1 MTERKNYSSNKFQLE
16 LPYLV
21 EVQKASYDHFLQ
33 KGVPQEKRLKVG
45 LERVFQDIFPITDM
59 KKLFALKYEGYFFG
73 IPKYSLRECR
83 ERGLTHSIPLHANL
97 SLQVFEEDGEDRKLK
112 EEIKNDVMIC
122 DLPIMTDNGTFIING
137 AERVVVSQLHRSPGV
152 SFDEELL
159 PNGRSNYKSR
169 IIPHRGAWV
178 EFNTDGD
185 ILYLI
190 IDRKKKIPAT
200 ALLRCIGFETTA
212 DIINLFYKNLESVT
226 LNAGDMEQYYGR
238 IVAADV
244 IDTSSGEVILDANR
258 VFDDKCAARLTESG
272 VFEIS
277 FIAENEENLLIHNT
291 LLADK
296 CKTKEDALKLIYF
309 VMHQSQEEAPNLAT
323 AQIAF
328 ESTFLDDPRKYDL
341 GEVGRYRL
349 NAKVYT
355 PAIEKLLAEV
365 GLSKPALTTM
375 TMTEA
380 DFLGIIEYMVGLY
393 CDADGYV
400 LDDIDHL
407 GNRRTRSVGE
417 LVANQLSVGL
427 SRMSRVIREN
437 FTSGDNETPTPRD
450 LVNTRTVN
458 SVVQAFFSSSQLS
471 QFMDQMNPLSEL
483 THKRRLSALGPG
495 GLSRERAGFEV
506 RDVHYTHYGRL
517 CPIETPEGPN
527 IGLINSLATFAV
539 VNHFGFIETPYRV
552 VGLQEF
558 KDASG
563 KSLYFPEEKW
573 HFGLYKGFVREP
585 RLFVQLELGAK
596 DVKAVRSNLD
606 RNQRVLFD
614 SFVNKVFEFKNA
626 DGSSLFVRNG
636 NPLEAFS
643 GKADYVQQSSTVFDV
658 ISSFVVY
665 LTADEEDAFNIAPA
679 NTALKA
685 AAFDPLFDGM
695 LASASSEAEKAD
707 ILDRHQLSAFAEDF
721 VMVREKDEY
730 PLKPR
735 LVAGGEFDES
745 DRFAEK
751 GIVPTFDA
759 NSEDIDEDALA
770 GRIQLMDV
778 SPQQIISVAAGLIP
792 FLEHDDANRALMGS
806 NMQRQAVP
814 LLRSEAP
821 VVGTGLER
829 RAALDSGTVVRAKH
843 EGRVSF
849 VDAMTVVV
857 ERGTLD
863 AAGEFHPLEG
873 LGENFEFLDH
883 EPIDEYKLRKFER
896 SNQDSCINQKPVVNV
911 GDFVK
916 KGDVLADGASTD
928 HGELA
933 LGKNILIAFIP
944 WNGYNYEDAVI
955 VSEELAIKDAF
966 TSIHVEEYE
975 VEVRET
981 KRGPEELT
989 REIPNVGEDALKNLD
1004 ERGIIRVGA
1013 EVHADDI
1020 LVGKV
1025 TPKGETELSP
1035 EERLLRAIFGE
1046 KAGDVRD
1053 TSLVAP
1059 PGMHG
1064 IVLETRVFSRKD
1076 HNDKKS
1082 RAEDQERIN
1091 EIKEKFQADIDKIK
1105 TTCANA
1111 MVEML
1116 VGKVSGNIVDF
1127 DTHEVRIPEGTTV
1140 SEKMLR
1146 SMDLLT
1152 LAPSSTFAR
1161 DDAEAQDKASSLL
1174 SVARESIDR
1183 LTRTMEKEIDKVT
1196 KGDELKPGVLQTVK
1210 VYIAKKK
1217 KLQVGDKMAGR
1228 HGNKGC
1234 VSKIVPVEDMPFT
1247 EDGRPIQILLNPLG
1261 VPSRMNVGQVLE
1273 VHLGWAAKVLGM
1285 KIATP
1290 VFDGASFE
1298 DIVNELEQAYQKMP
1312 IVSYKMDPDHG
1323 QIIGKAKLY
1332 DGRTGEAFL
1341 NPVTIGYMYYL
1352 KLGHLVEDK
1361 IHARS
1366 IGSYA
1371 LVTQQPLGG
1380 KSQFGGQRFGEME
1393 VWALEAYGAAYTL
1406 QELLTVKSDDVMGRS
1421 KIYDAIVHGKNTP
1434 EPGIPESFNVMIRE
1448 VRSLCLDIKT
1458 NGEK

>member
-1 MTERKNYSSNKFQLE
+1 VPLFFREVERLTRSILE
-16 LPYLV
+16 FLKTDNAV
-21 EVQKASYDHFLQ
+21 RSFNEAEVVHHSES
-33 KGVPQEKRLKVG
+33 G
-45 LERVFQDIFPITDM
+45 ERVDKTDV
-59 KKLFALKYEGYFFG
+59 
-73 IPKYSLRECR
+73 R
-83 ERGLTHSIPLHANL
+83 
-97 SLQVFEEDGEDRKLK
+97 
-112 EEIKNDVMIC
+112 
-122 DLPIMTDNGTFIING
+122 TF
-137 AERVVVSQLHRSPGV
+137 R
-152 SFDEELL
+152 SFD
-159 PNGRSNYKSR
+159 R
-169 IIPHRGAWV
+169 A
-178 EFNTDGD
+178 
-185 ILYLI
+185 
-190 IDRKKKIPAT
+190 
-200 ALLRCIGFETTA
+200 ETT
-212 DIINLFYKNLESVT
+212 VV
-226 LNAGDMEQYYGR
+226 R
-238 IVAADV
+238 IVNVTD
-244 IDTSSGEVILDANR
+244 
-258 VFDDKCAARLTESG
+258 
-272 VFEIS
+272 
-277 FIAENEENLLIHNT
+277 
-291 LLADK
+291 
-296 CKTKEDALKLIYF
+296 
-309 VMHQSQEEAPNLAT
+309 
-323 AQIAF
+323 
-328 ESTFLDDPRKYDL
+328 
-341 GEVGRYRL
+341 
-349 NAKVYT
+349 
-355 PAIEKLLAEV
+355 
-365 GLSKPALTTM
+365 
-375 TMTEA
+375 
-380 DFLGIIEYMVGLY
+380 
-393 CDADGYV
+393 
-400 LDDIDHL
+400 
-407 GNRRTRSVGE
+407 
-417 LVANQLSVGL
+417 
-427 SRMSRVIREN
+427 
-437 FTSGDNETPTPRD
+437 
-450 LVNTRTVN
+450 
-458 SVVQAFFSSSQLS
+458 
-471 QFMDQMNPLSEL
+471 
-483 THKRRLSALGPG
+483 
-495 GLSRERAGFEV
+495 
-506 RDVHYTHYGRL
+506 YGRL

>member
-1 MTERKNYSSNKFQLE
+1 MTERKSYSSNKFQLE

-21 EVQKASYDHFLQ
+21 EVQKASYDQFLQ
-33 KGVPQEKRLKVG
+33 NGVSPQKRLKVG
-45 LERVFQDIFPITDM
+45 LERVFQDIFPISDM
-59 KKLFALKYEGYFFG
+59 KELFSLKYEGYFFG
-73 IPKYSLRECR
+73 IPKYSIQECR

-112 EEIKNDVMIC
+112 EEIKNDVLIC
-122 DLPIMTDNGTFIING
+122 ELPIMTDNGTFIING

-159 PNGRSNYKSR
+159 PNGRSDFKSR

-200 ALLRCIGFETTA
+200 ALLRCIGFETTQA
-212 DIINLFYKNLESVT
+212 ILNLFYTNVEKVT
-226 LNAGDMEQYYGR
+226 LDPSKLEAYYGR
-238 IVAADV
+238 IVFSDV
-244 IDTSSGEVILDANR
+244 IDKDSGEVILEANK
-258 VFDDKCAARLTESG
+258 VFDEKSSERLCESG
-272 VFEIS
+272 VFDVVFLSVDED
-277 FIAENEENLLIHNT
+277 NQLIHNT
-291 LLADK
+291 LSVDK
-296 CKTKEDALKLIYF
+296 CRNKEEAFKQIYS
-309 VMHQSQEEAPNLAT
+309 VTHQSQEEAPNAAT
-323 AQIAF
+323 AQIFF
-328 ESTFLDDPRKYDL
+328 ENLFLRDPRKYDL

-355 PAIEKLLAEV
+355 PNIEKQLA
-365 GLSKPALTTM
+365 SKGMAKPPLTTM

-380 DFLGIIEYMVGLY
+380 DFLGIIDYMVGLY
-393 CDADGYV
+393 CGVDGYV

-417 LVANQLSVGL
+417 LLANQLSVGL

-437 FTSGDNETPTPRD
+437 LSLRESEGLTPRD

-458 SVVQAFFSSSQLS
+458 SVVQAFFGSSQLS

-539 VNHFGFIETPYRV
+539 INHFGFIETPYRI
-552 VGLQEF
+552 VGLVEF
-558 KDASG
+558 RDATG
-563 KSLYFPEEKW
+563 KPCFFPEEKW
-573 HFGLYKGFVREP
+573 HFGLFKGFVREP
-585 RLFVQLELGAK
+585 HLFVLLELSLK
-596 DVKAVRSNLD
+596 EQQQVRSTLD
-606 RNQRVLFD
+606 HGQRSLFD
-614 SFVNKVFEFKNA
+614 SFINKVFEFKGA
-626 DGSSLFVRNG
+626 SKSIFVRNG
-636 NPLEAFS
+636 TVLESFT
-643 GKADYVQQSSTVFDV
+643 GKSDYVQTSSV
-658 ISSFVVY
+658 INQKVSSFITY
-665 LTADEEDAFNIAPA
+665 LTADEEDNYRVAPA
-679 NTALKA
+679 ST
-685 AAFDPLFDGM
+685 PLDDDNCFID
-695 LASASSEAEKAD
+695 E
-707 ILDRHQLSAFAEDF
+707 F
-721 VMVREKDEY
+721 VIVRDKSEY
-730 PLKPR
+730 PHVPR
-735 LVAGGEFDES
+735 VAQI
-745 DRFAEK
+745 A
-751 GIVPTFDA
+751 
-759 NSEDIDEDALA
+759 IDDFTTE
-770 GRIQLMDV
+770 RIDLMDV
-778 SPQQIISVAAGLIP
+778 APKQIVSIAAGLIP

-814 LLRSEAP
+814 LLRAEAP
-821 VVGTGLER
+821 VIGTGLEA
-829 RAALDSGTVVRAKH
+829 RAALDSGTVVRAQH
-843 EGRVSF
+843 SGRVKF
-849 VDAMTVVV
+849 VDATQIIV
-857 ERGTLD
+857 ERGNLVD
-863 AAGEFHPLEG
+863 GNFQPLEG
-873 LGENFEFLDH
+873 LGENFEFLGH
-883 EPIDEYKLRKFER
+883 EPIDEYALRKFER
-896 SNQDSCINQKPVVNV
+896 SNQDSCINQKPVVDV
-911 GDFVK
+911 GHFVEA
-916 KGDVLADGASTD
+916 GDVLADGASTD

-933 LGKNILIAFIP
+933 LGKNILIGFLP

-955 VSEELAIKDAF
+955 ISEELAIKDTF
-966 TSIHVEEYE
+966 TSIHIEEYE
-975 VEVRET
+975 LEVRDT

-989 REIPNVGEDALKNLD
+989 REIPNVGEEALRNLD
-1004 ERGIIRVGA
+1004 ENGIVRVGA

-1053 TSLVAP
+1053 SSLKAP
-1059 PGMHG
+1059 PGMKG
-1064 IVLETRVFSRKD
+1064 IVVETRTFSRKD
-1076 HNDKKS
+1076 RSDKKNK
-1082 RAEDQERIN
+1082 AEDQETIN
-1091 EIKEKFQADIDKIK
+1091 RIKEKFQTEIDGIKIA
-1105 TTCANA
+1105 CRENLIQILNGA
-1111 MVEML
+1111 VC
-1116 VGKVSGNIVDF
+1116 GKILDEE
-1127 DTHEVRIPEGTTV
+1127 THEVLIQEGKTLT
-1140 SEKMLR
+1140 EKML
-1146 SMDLLT
+1146 SSIDLMKVS
-1152 LAPSSTFAR
+1152 ASSVLAR
-1161 DDAEAQDKASSLL
+1161 DNAEAQEKAMSLL
-1174 SVARESIDR
+1174 QVAKESLDH

-1210 VYIAKKK
+1210 VYIAKKRR
-1217 KLQVGDKMAGR
+1217 LSIGDKMAGR
-1228 HGNKGC
+1228 HGNKGV

-1247 EDGRPIQILLNPLG
+1247 EDGRPLQILLNPLG

-1273 VHLGWAAKVLGM
+1273 VHLGWAAKVLGF
-1285 KIATP
+1285 KVATP
-1290 VFDGASFE
+1290 VFDGASFTE
-1298 DIVNELEQAYQKMP
+1298 IVDELEKAYKKTP
-1312 IVSYKMDPDHG
+1312 IVDYVMEPDNNR
-1323 QIIGKAKLY
+1323 IIGKAKLY
-1332 DGRTGEAFL
+1332 DGRTGDAFL

-1434 EPGIPESFNVMIRE
+1434 IPGVPESFRVMIRE
-1448 VRSLCLDIKT
+1448 VHSLCLDIKT
-1458 NGEK
+1458 TGDK